1 MRLRRS
7 FPVNGEPL
15 ALAIGNFDG
24 VHLGHQAILAATRR
38 AATRLQAS
46 AAAMT
51 FSPLPREYFAK
62 HAKHATYANHANH
75 TNHGGEPVQAP
86 SRLMSVTEKLAAFS
100 NAGIEQ
106 SLVLRFD
113 AAFASQSPESFLQAL
128 KRSNVRWLMV
138 GEDFR
143 FGAKRAGDIH
153 ALRAFGQ
160 QHGITVETLSDVTTP
175 SGQRIS
181 SSAIREALRDGQLVA
196 ATAMLGRPYAIVG
209 RVTHGKK
216 LGRTLGFATANVALT
231 GRKPALSGVFAVK
244 CRLVTRGLEGV
255 AELGKCEVGQILD
268 GVANL
273 GTNPVVSTENR
284 QHLEVFLFDFSGDL
298 YGKRVQVSFI
308 EKIRDERN
316 FASKDPLGELVTQ
329 MHDDTARAKAI
340 LSRMKD
346 ERPK

>member
-1 MRLRRS
+1 MRLLRD
-7 FPVNGEPL
+7 FPTNGEPL

-24 VHLGHQAILAATRR
+24 VHLGHQAILSATRR
-38 AATRLQAS
+38 AAARLQAS
-46 AAAMT
+46 AAALT

-62 HAKHATYANHANH
+62 YAKH
-75 TNHGGEPVQAP
+75 TNHAGDPMRAP
-86 SRLMSVTEKLAAFS
+86 PRLMSVTEKLAAFLD
-100 NAGIEQ
+100 AGIEQ

-113 AAFASQSPESFLQAL
+113 ASFASQSPASFLHAL
-128 KRSNVRWLMV
+128 KRANVCWLMV

-143 FGAKRAGDIH
+143 FGAKRAGDIQ
-153 ALRAFGQ
+153 ALRTFGQ
-160 QHGITVETLSDVTTP
+160 QHGIIVETLNDVTTRD
-175 SGQRIS
+175 GQRIS
-181 SSAIREALRDGQLVA
+181 SSAIRDALRDGQLA
-196 ATAMLGRPYAIVG
+196 TATAMLGRPYAVVG

-216 LGRTLGFATANVALT
+216 LGRTLGFPTANVALS

-255 AELGKCEVGQILD
+255 AELGKYDVGQILD

-316 FASKDPLGELVTQ
+316 FASTDPLGELVTQ